1 MSHQQGGADLRQ
13 EISKGELADAV
24 GAMREFAEAF
34 DFDSADDIMT
44 MLSDYRIPEEYEQG
58 MQEVVQALAQVDQA
72 ALLTAIEHLNILN

>member
-1 MSHQQGGADLRQ
+1 
-13 EISKGELADAV
+13 
-24 GAMREFAEAF
+24 MREFAEAF